1 MERMRLL
8 RGSLWIVLGL
18 RPDRQHIGEAVS
30 PERSYCAILK
40 AMPRVF
46 LVRSRRPQPPNW
58 SRLPDQ
64 LRGDA
69 YIPGAPLMGL
79 GQGPG
84 RHKASHL
91 ASLPRLLQ
99 PGGATGAQISWPER
113 HLGSGESAA
122 GS

>member
-1 MERMRLL
+1 M
-8 RGSLWIVLGL
+8 GS
-18 RPDRQHIGEAVS
+18 H
-30 PERSYCAILK
+30 CTTLK

-69 YIPGAPLMGL
+69 YIPGMHLPGP
-79 GQGPG
+79 GSEGPG
-84 RHKASHL
+84 RHRGHPL

-99 PGGATGAQISWPER
+99 PGSATSAQIS
-113 HLGSGESAA
+113 
-122 GS
+122 

>member
-1 MERMRLL
+1 M
-8 RGSLWIVLGL
+8 GS
-18 RPDRQHIGEAVS
+18 H
-30 PERSYCAILK
+30 CTILK

-69 YIPGAPLMGL
+69 YIPGMHLPGL
-79 GQGPG
+79 AVMGQGNTRGHP
-84 RHKASHL
+84 L

-99 PGGATGAQISWPER
+99 PGSATSAQISWSER